1 MPFTVAGI
9 ESDDNGTVSFSD
21 GSHAPVVVNIVNGV
35 PAASTVNVSGLN
47 DGAITATLHLNND
60 AAGNS
65 FTNVVA
71 TATPT
76 QLDHWNNTSGGNWA
90 TASNWTTWNGAHA
103 APTATIDADFDARGT
118 YKVSVTTADTAYG
131 AALNDGG
138 ATVSEG
144 SGGTLTLAGTSGI
157 NGALMVNAGTSG

>member
-35 PAASTVNVSGLN
+35 PAASTVNLSGFN
-47 DGAITATLHLNND
+47 DGTVTATLHLNND

-71 TATPT
+71 
-76 QLDHWNNTSGGNWA
+76 NC
-90 TASNWTTWNGAHA
+90 
-103 APTATIDADFDARGT
+103 DAR
-118 YKVSVTTADTAYG
+118 SRQRRA
-131 AALNDGG
+131 GG
-138 ATVSEG
+138 AEADSQWRYSDRRRQG
-144 SGGTLTLAGTSGI
+144 RRSAFHGRRH
-157 NGALMVNAGTSG
+157 